1 MTESPNAIAPLQW
14 KADEFTGDL
23 IASDTEGNWEIGP
36 VFMTSCPIRFRLT
49 GWDHDRDGNLA
60 EAYENADIHSVERHR
75 LANLLGYPAH
85 SQATAKTQDDAVIA
99 IEALRSG
106 DPDLKGVEFLLNSG
120 FRAAPLPAYFANKS
134 ARVLSRKS
142 QTGKF
147 TIEMVD
153 DVIRLEHDRRGN
165 STTLLRFLKNGPT
178 INSSKTHF
186 WPDHIELNFETLAVQ
201 AAIKVADAFI
211 ASGRIYPTPRATQ
224 AIAA

>member
-1 MTESPNAIAPLQW
+1 MPERPNDIAPLQW

-23 IASDTEGNWEIGP
+23 IASDTEGNWEIGL

-49 GWDHDRDGNLA
+49 GWDHGRDGNLA
-60 EAYENADIHSVERHR
+60 EAYENADLHSMERHR
-75 LANLLGYPAH
+75 LANHLGYPAH
-85 SQATAKTQDDAVIA
+85 CQATAKTRDDAIIA
-99 IEALRSG
+99 IEALRAG
-106 DPDLKGVEFLLNSG
+106 NPDLKGVDVLLNSG

-142 QTGKF
+142 PTGKF

-165 STTLLRFLKNGPT
+165 STTLLRFLRNGPT
-178 INSSKTHF
+178 INSPKTHF
-186 WPDHIELNFETLAVQ
+186 WPEQVELNFETLAVQ

-211 ASGRIYPTPRATQ
+211 ASGRIYPTPRVSQ